1 MKIYRAKNPNGK
13 VTVMNLEV
21 EFVNG
26 EAEVEDSIGKLLVC
40 LRGYSASENQSEKSG
55 EVSPKP
61 VPENHEFIP
70 ENRQE
75 EEEQSDE
82 TEYSK
87 MSTDELKKIAKAKGV
102 YKSGMNKQEII
113 VALS

>member
-1 MKIYRAKNPNGK
+1 M
-13 VTVMNLEV
+13 
-21 EFVNG
+21 
-26 EAEVEDSIGKLLVC
+26 
-40 LRGYSASENQSEKSG
+40 
-55 EVSPKP
+55 
-61 VPENHEFIP
+61 PENHEFIP